1 MNGLGGKW
9 MVQVVEIIDR
19 EIIDRREIIE
29 SERSKAQKVDSH
41 GLKWTVQNDIKWTV
55 HESGR
60 SKKTKVDG
68 PQKMKL
74 NGPKKCVGGQRG
86 LKVDGPEK
94 CVGNKN
100 MKVHGLRLRGWSKR
114 GESGRY

>member
-1 MNGLGGKW
+1 MDGPQKMKLNGPKKCVGG
-9 MVQVVEIIDR
+9 QR
-19 EIIDRREIIE
+19 
-29 SERSKAQKVDSH
+29 
-41 GLKWTVQNDIKWTV
+41 GL
-55 HESGR
+55 
-60 SKKTKVDG
+60 KVDG
-68 PQKMKL
+68 PKRHKVDGTQKMKL